1 MKIINISIQ
10 FRMAMTKY
18 DNVVQSHRRKV
29 KGQERDSGR
38 RQYDAWLKI
47 KRLEA
52 TQFGRNGA
60 AQPVLLRSRAA
71 SSDSSPSSTRSA
83 SSLSLLIL
91 LGSPFCWS
99 RVVADCPLPIH
110 RTADCAVAVQGL
122 NALGLCCRDTEECE
136 VPQHRDGQQ
145 YDGY

>member
-1 MKIINISIQ
+1 MVIINISIQ

-18 DNVVQSHRRKV
+18 DNDIRSHGRKV
-29 KGQERDSGR
+29 KGQDRDSER

-60 AQPVLLRSRAA
+60 AQPVLLRSRSA

-83 SSLSLLIL
+83 GSVMPLSN
-91 LGSPFCWS
+91 W
-99 RVVADCPLPIH
+99 
-110 RTADCAVAVQGL
+110 
-122 NALGLCCRDTEECE
+122 
-136 VPQHRDGQQ
+136 
-145 YDGY
+145 

>member
-1 MKIINISIQ
+1 MKLINISIQ
-10 FRMAMTKY
+10 FRMAMPKY
-18 DNVVQSHRRKV
+18 GNVVQSHGRKV

-60 AQPVLLRSRAA
+60 AQPVLLRSRSA

-83 SSLSLLIL
+83 SSVMPLSN
-91 LGSPFCWS
+91 W
-99 RVVADCPLPIH
+99 
-110 RTADCAVAVQGL
+110 
-122 NALGLCCRDTEECE
+122 
-136 VPQHRDGQQ
+136 
-145 YDGY
+145 